1 MNLHPRPQIRFTFLA
16 LLALALF
23 AGVSCSHCPAE
34 KCAAKTPGVK
44 PLKIAYFVGEG
55 GRGTGVIQLGRILS
69 YLPGAKVT
77 LLDGEDL
84 RAGKLKGNDL
94 LVIPGGSSATQYKTM
109 QESGAE
115 AIRRFVADGGA
126 YFGVCA
132 GFHCALNRPERV
144 RLLPYTWYFGGA
156 QMRATLMIEIP
167 EKAAER
173 LDVPAGKYQVKYSRG
188 PISKRCEQPGTGW
201 AEELA
206 VYKNEMP
213 WPKISFDGAPA
224 ILFGE
229 YGKGK
234 VVATS
239 FHPEAMPTTW
249 PIALGCIYAV
259 TGRKLQPVLPA
270 KDLDR
275 VSVAYYTGGH
285 AGKTWVAEALA
296 LDRQRDLDLVIPS
309 SLTDGT
315 LDHVQVVICSRNTK
329 DAYSKFFPQPLVAPL
344 IKQFLDRGGK
354 LLVSPEGM
362 KSAPKHPNVIELK
375 PDGCIVKAVRAA
387 AASFR

>member
-1 MNLHPRPQIRFTFLA
+1 MRLHPRPVIRFTVPA

-34 KCAAKTPGVK
+34 KCAAAPEVK

-55 GRGTGVIQLGRILS
+55 GRGSGVIQLGRILS
-69 YLPGAKVT
+69 YLPGAQVT

-84 RAGKLKGNDL
+84 RAGKLAGNDL

-115 AIRRFVADGGA
+115 AIRQFIAGGGS

-144 RLLPYTWYFGGA
+144 RLLPYTWYFGGN

-167 EKAAER
+167 EKAAQR
-173 LDVPAGKYQVKYSRG
+173 LDIPAGRYQVKYSRG

-201 AEELA
+201 AEELG
-206 VYKNEMP
+206 VYRNAMP
-213 WPKISFDGAPA
+213 WPKITFDGAPA
-224 ILFGE
+224 ILYGE

-239 FHPEAMPTTW
+239 FHPEMLPTTW

-259 TGRKLQPVLPA
+259 TGCKLQPVLPA

-275 VSVAYYTGGH
+275 VPVAYYTGGH
-285 AGKTWVAEALA
+285 AGKRWVAEALA
-296 LDRQRDLDLVIPS
+296 LDRQHDLDLVIPA

-315 LDHVQVVICSRNTK
+315 LDHVQIVICSRNDK
-329 DAYSKFFPQPLVAPL
+329 NAYGKFFPNPLVAPL

-354 LLVSPEGM
+354 LLISPEGK
-362 KSAPKHPNVIELK
+362 KSAPKHPNVIELD
-375 PDGCIVKAVRAA
+375 PDGCIVKAVRSAA
-387 AASFR
+387 ATYH